1 MGVAWKRVKS
11 RWCSPPPCAPPLV
24 LQLSARSPQ
33 PWVPF
38 RVASAF
44 LAGIVLHTLLH
55 FAVHSG
61 QLRNDCRHRGN
72 GRYAA
77 GPSLFPQPKKEGH
90 HRLLTLFHA
99 TPILSMLKCRIQDGS
114 TVPGALTISPPMGRS
129 ALPNQTRTREG
140 GEWGSCMQLPC
151 MSHTG

>member
-1 MGVAWKRVKS
+1 MR
-11 RWCSPPPCAPPLV
+11 
-24 LQLSARSPQ
+24 SAASASAQCQIATAMMMPYR
-33 PWVPF
+33 VPF

-90 HRLLTLFHA
+90 HRLLILFHA
-99 TPILSMLKCRIQDGS
+99 TPILSMFKCRIQDGGA
-114 TVPGALTISPPMGRS
+114 VPGALTDSPPMLSPSR
-129 ALPNQTRTREG
+129 LLLTLKLLDL
-140 GEWGSCMQLPC
+140 SCKCGWMPVA
-151 MSHTG
+151 HYEHVKK